1 MTTEDHAKALVE
13 VVRDLHQPSQLFLHR
28 GEPDGSAAPVLVI
41 PKGMQLSSAKGIL
54 DEYRAT
60 PERAKGT
67 AKLETLDAFV
77 AHVERFKDEG
87 SAVFARVNAKAPE
100 LLAVYD
106 YHQGPGRPRW
116 GQHRASFAFPLAPE
130 WQAWKALDGKELD
143 QLTFAAF
150 IEDHAHE
157 VVPTSDEIAQAAAA
171 KLANLDLRLATPG
184 QVLTLSRGLTVR
196 AESVIAETRKLA
208 TGETKIL
215 YDEKLSGEKGAP
227 LDVPGAFVV
236 GVPVFDGGDPYA
248 LPVRLRLRVA
258 SGKIAWTFAL
268 LGADDVV
275 RDAVKGAVEKVRV
288 VTGLTVFEG
297 TPEA

>member
-1 MTTEDHAKALVE
+1 MQPYMVVFIDTKGPALLGRYDDKGVARRAWTTCTFGAALA
-13 VVRDLHQPSQLFLHR
+13 QS
-28 GEPDGSAAPVLVI
+28 DGTVLQF
-41 PKGMQLSSAKGIL
+41 KG
-54 DEYRAT
+54 
-60 PERAKGT
+60 GT
-67 AKLETLDAFV
+67 AK
-77 AHVERFKDEG
+77 
-87 SAVFARVNAKAPE
+87 
-100 LLAVYD
+100 
-106 YHQGPGRPRW
+106 Q
-116 GQHRASFAFPLAPE
+116 
-130 WQAWKALDGKELD
+130 
-143 QLTFAAF
+143 
-150 IEDHAHE
+150 
-157 VVPTSDEIAQAAAA
+157 
-171 KLANLDLRLATPG
+171 
-184 QVLTLSRGLTVR
+184 
-196 AESVIAETRKLA
+196 AETRKLA